1 MHPCLGSH
9 RVIPRNG
16 ASDLG
21 NKIVEKHRV
30 LGLCAGQL
38 DQAESIAGEATGGFD
53 NERNEAHENVD
64 VVTQDRMVAV
74 LLVRGAHCDGCRR
87 SRRSGE
93 ENTGC
98 VGDRLGAVGD
108 GGRVGD
114 RDVDVLAPGEV
125 DDACISA
132 GIASVPLDD
141 AAVAVVL
148 DVPPCARALKVLVPS
163 LGVCS
168 QVSFAATVGGGEDK
182 RLTREDTIED
192 AVATGDNRFE
202 KLDERVLDS
211 VVAVDKEELGG
222 GAVETVEWHFHCID
236 QVAAVT

>member
-1 MHPCLGSH
+1 VLVDNC
-9 RVIPRNG
+9 VIRNYTPSALCYPPRWGKNP
-16 ASDLG
+16 
-21 NKIVEKHRV
+21 
-30 LGLCAGQL
+30 GLSTIIHL
-38 DQAESIAGEATGGFD
+38 
-53 NERNEAHENVD
+53 
-64 VVTQDRMVAV
+64 AV
-74 LLVRGAHCDGCRR
+74 WIPFSV
-87 SRRSGE
+87 
-93 ENTGC
+93 
-98 VGDRLGAVGD
+98 
-108 GGRVGD
+108 VGD

-148 DVPPCARALKVLVPS
+148 DVPPCARELKVLVPS

-168 QVSFAATVGGGEDK
+168 KVSFAAAVGGGEDK
-182 RLTREDTIED
+182 RLSREDTVED
-192 AVATGDNRFE
+192 AVATGDDRFE

-211 VVAVDKEELGG
+211 VVAVDKEELRG

>member
-1 MHPCLGSH
+1 
-9 RVIPRNG
+9 
-16 ASDLG
+16 LG

-53 NERNEAHENVD
+53 DERNEAHEIVD
-64 VVTQDRMVAV
+64 IVAQDRMVAV
-74 LLVRGAHCDGCRR
+74 LLVRGGAHCDDCRR

-125 DDACISA
+125 DDACVST
-132 GIASVPLDD
+132 GIASGPLDD

-148 DVPPCARALKVLVPS
+148 DVPPCARELKVLVPS

-168 QVSFAATVGGGEDK
+168 KVSFAAAVGGGEDK
-182 RLTREDTIED
+182 RLSREDTVED
-192 AVATGDNRFE
+192 AVAGGDDRLKE
-202 KLDERVLDS
+202 LDECVLDS

-222 GAVETVEWHFHCID
+222 EAVQAVEWHFRCLD
-236 QVAAVT
+236 QVAAGT